1 MKEYIINN
9 NDANQRLDKFVTKSA
24 PLLPKSMLYKYIR
37 LKRIKVNGK
46 RAEISTRLVAGDL
59 VEMYINDEFFAEKPK
74 TYEFMSASKKLNIVY
89 EDENIMLCDKPEG
102 LIVHPDENDYN
113 DNLIFRIQRYLFE
126 KGEYNPDD
134 EHSFAP
140 SLANRIDRN
149 TGGIV
154 IAAKNAE
161 SLRVLN
167 EKIKHRELDKYYL
180 CLIHGTLK
188 KKEDTLTA
196 YLVKKENRNM
206 VIVSKDKTEGA
217 KEIRTKYKVLHEK
230 QDCSLLEIE
239 LLTGRTHQI
248 RAHFASIGH
257 SLVGDGKYGKN
268 KYDKKRGFTHQA
280 LYSYKLRF
288 NFTTD
293 AGILNYLNGK
303 EFTVDNVWFAN
314 EF

>member
-1 MKEYIINN
+1 MKEFIINN

-113 DNLIFRIQRYLFE
+113 DNLIFRIQRYLYE

-196 YLVKKENRNM
+196 YLVKKENQKM
-206 VIVSKDKTEGA
+206 L
-217 KEIRTKYKVLHEK
+217 KYA
-230 QDCSLLEIE
+230 IE
-239 LLTGRTHQI
+239 C
-248 RAHFASIGH
+248 
-257 SLVGDGKYGKN
+257 
-268 KYDKKRGFTHQA
+268 
-280 LYSYKLRF
+280 
-288 NFTTD
+288 
-293 AGILNYLNGK
+293 
-303 EFTVDNVWFAN
+303 
-314 EF
+314 